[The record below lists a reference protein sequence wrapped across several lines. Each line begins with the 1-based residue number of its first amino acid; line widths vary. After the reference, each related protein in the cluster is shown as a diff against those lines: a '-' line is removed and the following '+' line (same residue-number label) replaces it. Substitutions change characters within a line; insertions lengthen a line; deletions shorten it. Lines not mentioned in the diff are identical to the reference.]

1 MVFDPLNIV
10 IRVILALI
18 FLFTATRFLNNR
30 SLSSITYLN
39 YIATATLGTI
49 AGNLAFNIKIGIL
62 NFVLAGILITSTL
75 AVASYFS
82 LINRPLRKFLTGK
95 STVVIKDGKILEQNM
110 AELNFSFDYLNEKLR
125 LKQVFDISKVDYA
138 VLEPTG
144 ELSVKL
150 KPSERPLTPK
160 DINLNAKSDG
170 VALEMILDGK
180 VVEENLNKRNLEISW
195 LMHELNNKGITS
207 IEEVAF
213 AALATNGNLY
223 IDRFKDHI
231 KDT

>member
-1 MVFDPLNIV
+1 MVFDPFDIV

-18 FLFTATRFLNNR
+18 LLFTATRFLNNR

-49 AGNLAFNIKIGIL
+49 AGNLAFNIRIGIL
-62 NFVLAGILITSTL
+62 NFILAGILITSTL
-75 AVASYFS
+75 ALASYVS
-82 LINRPLRKFLTGK
+82 LINRPLRKFLTGN

-110 AELNFSFDYLNEKLR
+110 AKLNFSFDYLNEKLR
-125 LKQVFDISKVDYA
+125 IKQIFDISKVDYA

-150 KPSERPLTPK
+150 KSSARPLTPG
-160 DINLNAKSDG
+160 DINLNTKSDG
-170 VALEMILDGK
+170 IALEMILDGNII
-180 VVEENLNKRNLEISW
+180 EENLRKRNLNRIW
-195 LMHELNNKGITS
+195 LINELNNKGIKS

-223 IDRFKDHI
+223 VDRFKDHI
-231 KDT
+231 QNP

>member
-1 MVFDPLNIV
+1 MVFDPFNII

-18 FLFTATRFLNNR
+18 LLFTATRFLNNR

-49 AGNLAFNIKIGIL
+49 AGNLAFNIRIGIS
-62 NFVLAGILITSTL
+62 NFVLAGALITAML
-75 AVASYFS
+75 ALASYVS
-82 LINRPLRKFLTGK
+82 LINRPLRKLLTGD

-110 AELNFSFDYLNEKLR
+110 AKLSFSFDYLNEKLR
-125 LKQVFDISKVDYA
+125 LKQIFDISTVDYA

-150 KPSERPLTPK
+150 KSSERPLRPK
-160 DINLNAKSDG
+160 DINLTAKSDG
-170 VALEMILDGK
+170 VALEIILDGK
-180 VVEENLNKRNLEISW
+180 VIEENLRKRNLKISW
-195 LMHELNNKGITS
+195 LMHELNNKGITG

-223 IDRFKDHI
+223 VDKFKDHI
-231 KDT
+231 QEP